1 MTIHPRRFV
10 SVVLIFFLIMS
21 FNLLGS
27 RVALAQEKNLDSLKQ
42 KIEEL
47 KQKVTKTQ
55 GESKTLSSALAYLTK
70 KELQTQQQMKDTES
84 EISRLEQDVDKL
96 SKSILKLEFSLEI
109 LSKQLVAS
117 VQKSYRLARVE
128 PYIILLDADTFS
140 DLVRKYK
147 YVEAYRAD
155 TQQLMFKSERQ
166 KQEYETQRSQLETT
180 KAQVKNLQSQLQKT
194 KDTLAQQQKDKAKL
208 LEISKNNEQSYQ
220 QELQRALIEYDA
232 IQQAISS
239 TGNDMKVGEVKRG
252 EKIASIIPGP
262 STCSTGGHVHF
273 EVVKQKQTVNPAE
286 FLKQVDIQWSDDSFS
301 FTGNWDWPLNN
312 PAKVMQGYGMTSFAR
327 SGFYGGR
334 PHTGID
340 MKSKSANDWAVLA
353 VENGTLFRGSVKCG
367 KGNLQYVRV
376 DHANNISSY
385 YLHVNY

>member
-1 MTIHPRRFV
+1 MAFHYRSFLSII
-10 SVVLIFFLIMS
+10 LIFFLMVGFS
-21 FNLLGS
+21 TLGS
-27 RVALAQEKNLDSLKQ
+27 RTVLAQEKNLDSLKQ

-47 KQKVTKTQ
+47 KRKVTQTQ
-55 GESKTLSSALAYLTK
+55 GESKTLASALTYLTN
-70 KELQTQQQMKDTES
+70 KEAQTQKQIENTES
-84 EISRLEQDVDKL
+84 EIASLEQDVDSL
-96 SKSILKLEFSLEI
+96 SKSIVKLESSLNI

-117 VQKSYRLARVE
+117 IQRSYRAAKIE
-128 PYIILLDADTFS
+128 PYLALLDSDTFS
-140 DLVRKYK
+140 DLLKKYK
-147 YVEAYRAD
+147 YIEAFRAD

-166 KQEYETQRSQLETT
+166 KQEYETQRSQLET
-180 KAQVKNLQSQLQKT
+180 KQAQVKNLQEQLQKT
-194 KDTLAQQQKDKAKL
+194 KEMLAQQQKDKAKL
-208 LEISKNNEQSYQ
+208 LEISKNNEQAYQ

-262 STCSTGGHVHF
+262 STCSTGGHLHF
-273 EVVKQKQTVNPAE
+273 EVVKQKQTVNPAGV
-286 FLKQVDIQWSDDSFS
+286 LKQVDIQWADESFS
-301 FTGNWDWPLNN
+301 FSGNWDWPLNN

-340 MKSKSANDWAVLA
+340 IKSKSPSDWSVLA
-353 VENGTLFRGSVKCG
+353 VEKGTLYRGSVKCG

-376 DHANNISSY
+376 DHLDNVSSY
-385 YLHVNY
+385 YLHINY